1 MEDTFSWNCIFCMNR
16 KVIIIKFNYR
26 GIVGISCFIVLIS
39 TAVLLRSRWG
49 STLFVLNSPQHPRTA
64 SQMRR
69 PRPLNSTKATF
80 QTTSESKPIT
90 PGDNNNQSIE
100 NVNEK
105 KCHSQWLI
113 QWRTM
118 EWNCITDWQ
127 CASERNDNNEP
138 ITWANYLIVVKRI
151 NFSKRLANCIENG
164 SAIVLQVI
172 HSASESTCGASILR
186 RNEYQFNL
194 SDNLCQ
200 SRAQCVTLGPSP
212 SRNPSPQPDTFVQ
225 FSPFRSKSKVHSR
238 WRTSQ
243 PRWLKRSLI
252 TPFHTQ
258 PIINAT
264 LRRLDL

>member
-1 MEDTFSWNCIFCMNR
+1 MNR

-39 TAVLLRSRWG
+39 TAVVLRSRKG
-49 STLFVLNSPQHPRTA
+49 IHVLRLDFAAAPTHSISIAASTSSEFHKSHIPDDKREQANKT
-64 SQMRR
+64 RR
-69 PRPLNSTKATF
+69 
-80 QTTSESKPIT
+80 QQQQPI
-90 PGDNNNQSIE
+90 NRE
-100 NVNEK
+100 RKRE

-151 NFSKRLANCIENG
+151 NLSKRLANCIENG

-186 RNEYQFNL
+186 RIEYQFNL

-200 SRAQCVTLGPSP
+200 SRAQSP
-212 SRNPSPQPDTFVQ
+212 
-225 FSPFRSKSKVHSR
+225 
-238 WRTSQ
+238 
-243 PRWLKRSLI
+243 
-252 TPFHTQ
+252 
-258 PIINAT
+258 
-264 LRRLDL
+264 